1 MISIGLIGLGKWG
14 LNHLKSLMDIDCN
27 LVGVS
32 DVDVAKKKVADEYGI
47 TFFGDYRELIK
58 KVDAVVVVTP
68 TDTHYNVVKDCL
80 VAGKHVMVE
89 KPIASTSK
97 QSEALV
103 SLAESKNLILS
114 VGYLYRFNNA
124 VRRTKEFFNEIGEIQ
139 YITARYIHSTKPPRK
154 DSGVIMNLGI
164 HVIDILN
171 FITCRAPDGV
181 YAKKKNLLSE
191 IFEDSASIILD
202 YKDFFAT
209 IELSCIHPEKR
220 RDMWII
226 AEKEK
231 VYVDYFNQTIVRHP
245 IEVSYELVKK
255 GEPITENIPQN
266 EPLKDELK
274 YFVNLVDKGIIDPEK
289 NLGREN
295 YYTTRACELC
305 LESAKF
311 GREMVVE

>member
-1 MISIGLIGLGKWG
+1 MVSVGLIGLGKWG
-14 LNHLKSLMDIDCN
+14 LNHLKSLRSIDCD

-32 DVDVAKKKVADEYGI
+32 DVDVAKRRVADEYGV
-47 TFFGDYRELIK
+47 TFFGDYRELLK
-58 KVDAVVVVTP
+58 RVDAVVVVTP

-80 VAGKHVMVE
+80 LADKHVFVE
-89 KPIASTSK
+89 KP
-97 QSEALV
+97 
-103 SLAESKNLILS
+103 LAENSERARKLVELAEKNHLILS
-114 VGYLYRFNNA
+114 VGYLYRFNNSI
-124 VRRTKEFFNEIGEIQ
+124 RRLKEVLSDAGEIQ
-139 YITARYIHSTKPPRK
+139 YISARYIHSTKPPRK

-171 FITCRAPDGV
+171 FITGRAPERV

-191 IFEDSASIILD
+191 VFEDSASLVLD

-209 IELSCIHPEKR
+209 IELSCTHPEKR

-245 IEVSYELVKK
+245 IEVSYEIVKK
-255 GEPITENIPQN
+255 GEPVTENILQN
-266 EPLKDELK
+266 EPLKDELR

-295 YYTTRACELC
+295 YYTTRVCELC